1 VARALVPV
9 GIPVRRINCK
19 FPSAPARGNIENI
32 RPMLRFIAVLLSVVA
47 LLAAATPDKNA
58 LIAKLQRDLDKAM
71 SRGTPTDKEILELKK
86 SRQDL
91 NSPNHEDF
99 SVAID
104 TIDRIAHTQSFR
116 PPDASDVKK
125 DIGNIRGHKS
135 FLFLRLP

>member
-1 VARALVPV
+1 
-9 GIPVRRINCK
+9 
-19 FPSAPARGNIENI
+19 
-32 RPMLRFIAVLLSVVA
+32 MLRFIVLLLSLIS
-47 LLAAATPDKNA
+47 LLSAGPVDKNA

-91 NSPNHEDF
+91 TSTNHEDV
-99 SVAID
+99 STAIEV
-104 TIDRIAHTQSFR
+104 IDRVAHTQSFK
-116 PPDASDVKK
+116 PQDASDIRK

>member
-1 VARALVPV
+1 MA
-9 GIPVRRINCK
+9 
-19 FPSAPARGNIENI
+19 
-32 RPMLRFIAVLLSVVA
+32 RFIILLLTLTSLLLSGPP
-47 LLAAATPDKNA
+47 PDRGA

-91 NSPNHEDF
+91 ASTNREEVSA
-99 SVAID
+99 AIE
-104 TIDRIAHTQSFR
+104 TIDRIAHTQSFKSQ
-116 PPDASDVKK
+116 DASDIRK